1 MYRIKH
7 IKTLKQIMKLKQ
19 LNPTTSGT
27 RFQINI
33 QKNLLS
39 KTNKLLKTSITGLK
53 RSFGRSLT
61 NGRITVWHKGGA
73 CKKSFRAINTT
84 NNNFIGIVLTIM
96 YDPFRNSFI
105 SFIFDFKTSLFFNI
119 LSTAKLMTGSIVLTT
134 NKKSDLNL
142 GYRILLQ
149 NIPTG
154 SIFHSLSFKNTI
166 KYARS
171 AGTSCQLIQKLAN
184 NCKVKLPSGAVVDVD
199 AQSFGTLGSIS
210 NPQQNLISIGK
221 AGKNRLKGIRPTVRG
236 IAMNPVDHPHGGR
249 TNGGR
254 PSVTPWGIPTKG
266 KPTVIKKK

>member
-1 MYRIKH
+1 
-7 IKTLKQIMKLKQ
+7 MKLKQ

-39 KTNKLLKTSITGLK
+39 KTNKLFKSSIKGIK
-53 RSFGRSLT
+53 RCFGRSLT
-61 NGRITVWHKGGA
+61 SGRITVWHKGGA
-73 CKKSFRAINTT
+73 CKKKVRQLASTDT
-84 NNNFIGIVLTIM
+84 PYIGIVLTIM
-96 YDPFRNSFI
+96 YDPFHNSFI
-105 SFIFDFKTSLFFNI
+105 ALVFDFKTSLFLNI
-119 LSTAKLMTGSIVLTT
+119 LSTAKVLPGSIVLTT

-149 NIPTG
+149 NTPTG
-154 SIFHSLSFKNTI
+154 SIFHSLSLNNNI

-171 AGTSCQLIQKLAN
+171 AGTSCQLIQKLAH
-184 NCKVKLPSGAVVDVD
+184 NCKVKLPSGVVVDVNTN
-199 AQSFGTLGSIS
+199 SFGTLGTIS
-210 NPQQNLISIGK
+210 NSQHNLISIGK

-266 KPTVIKKK
+266 KPTVKKK

>member
-1 MYRIKH
+1 
-7 IKTLKQIMKLKQ
+7 MKLKQ

-39 KTNKLLKTSITGLK
+39 KTNKLFKSSIKGIK
-53 RSFGRSLT
+53 RFFGRSLT

-73 CKKSFRAINTT
+73 CKKKVRQLASTDT
-84 NNNFIGIVLTIM
+84 NYIGIVVTVM

-105 SFIFDFKTSLFFNI
+105 ALVFDFKTSLFFNI
-119 LSTAKLMTGSIVLTT
+119 LSTAKVLPGSIVLTT

-149 NIPTG
+149 NTPTG
-154 SIFHSLSFKNTI
+154 SIFHSLSLNNNI

-171 AGTSCQLIQKLAN
+171 AGTSCQLIQKLAT
-184 NCKVKLPSGAVVDVD
+184 NCKVKLPSGVVVDVNTN
-199 AQSFGTLGSIS
+199 SFGTLGSIS
-210 NPQQNLISIGK
+210 NSQHNLISIGK

-266 KPTVIKKK
+266 KPTVKKK

>member
-1 MYRIKH
+1 MEKH
-7 IKTLKQIMKLKQ
+7 
-19 LNPTTSGT
+19 
-27 RFQINI
+27 
-33 QKNLLS
+33 
-39 KTNKLLKTSITGLK
+39 
-53 RSFGRSLT
+53 
-61 NGRITVWHKGGA
+61 
-73 CKKSFRAINTT
+73 
-84 NNNFIGIVLTIM
+84 
-96 YDPFRNSFI
+96 DPFRNSFI
-105 SFIFDFKTSLFFNI
+105 SLVFDFKTSLFFNI
-119 LSTAKLMTGSIVLTT
+119 LSTSKLMPGSVVLTT

-154 SIFHSLSFKNTI
+154 SIFHSLSLKNTI

-171 AGTSCQLIQKLAN
+171 AGTACQLIQKLAN
-184 NCKVKLPSGAVVDVD
+184 NCKVKLPSGVIIDVD

-210 NPQQNLISIGK
+210 NSQQNLISIGK

-266 KPTVIKKK
+266 KPTVNKKK

>member
-1 MYRIKH
+1 
-7 IKTLKQIMKLKQ
+7 MKLKK
-19 LNPTTSGT
+19 LNPVTNGT

-39 KTNKLLKTSITGLK
+39 KTNKLLKTSVKGIK

-73 CKKSFRAINTT
+73 CKKRFRALNTT
-84 NNNFIGIVLTIM
+84 NDAFIGIVLTIM
-96 YDPFRNSFI
+96 YDPFRNAFVSFV
-105 SFIFDFKTSLFFNI
+105 FDFKTSSFFNI
-119 LSTAKLMTGSIVLTT
+119 LSTAKLMPGSVVLTT

-149 NIPTG
+149 NTPTG

-184 NCKVKLPSGAVVDVD
+184 N
-199 AQSFGTLGSIS
+199 
-210 NPQQNLISIGK
+210 
-221 AGKNRLKGIRPTVRG
+221 
-236 IAMNPVDHPHGGR
+236 
-249 TNGGR
+249 
-254 PSVTPWGIPTKG
+254 
-266 KPTVIKKK
+266 

>member
-1 MYRIKH
+1 
-7 IKTLKQIMKLKQ
+7 MKLKK

-39 KTNKLLKTSITGLK
+39 KTNKLLKACSRGIK
-53 RSFGRSLT
+53 RFSGRSLT
-61 NGRITVWHKGGA
+61 NGRITVWHKGGGS
-73 CKKSFRAINTT
+73 KKRFRSIIT
-84 NNNFIGIVLTIM
+84 NNDEFIGIVLSVM
-96 YDPFRNSFI
+96 YDPFRNSFV
-105 SFIFDFKTSLFFNI
+105 SFVFDFKTFLFFNI
-119 LSTAKLMTGSIVLTT
+119 LSTAKLLPGSIVLTT

-154 SIFHSLSFKNTI
+154 SVFHSLSLGNTI

-171 AGTSCQLIQKLAN
+171 AGTFCQLIQKLAT
-184 NCKVKLPSGAVVDVD
+184 NCKVKLPSGVVIDVD
-199 AQSFGTLGSIS
+199 TNSFGTLGSIS

-221 AGKNRLKGIRPTVRG
+221 AGKNRRKGIRPTVRG

-266 KPTVIKKK
+266 KPTVNKKI